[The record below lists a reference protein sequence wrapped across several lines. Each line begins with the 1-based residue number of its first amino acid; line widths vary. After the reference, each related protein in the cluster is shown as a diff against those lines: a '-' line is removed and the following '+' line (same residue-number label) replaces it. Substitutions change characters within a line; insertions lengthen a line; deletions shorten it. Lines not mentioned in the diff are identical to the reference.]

1 MKKTFS
7 IVFLLLGAIASFAQ
21 DSLCLPGIVRNSQSY
36 LIANYTAK
44 DTAFLNEKCRQAGLL
59 LGHSVLANRI
69 PTNSRLVTPKPSEHL
84 LRQGVLQLF
93 MPIDDKQTEIAVYH
107 SDLLDLAGSI
117 NVLLIDNE
125 LITYHSTEGTG
136 AINLLYNCTRGA
148 FGTQKASHASNA
160 TVYKLWDTPE
170 RALLPDLEIQD
181 RMAQTIAKQYA
192 KTDYPLLIFNDL
204 QSYAYNEYGDIAIEH
219 LLDTMHKY
227 NPDKML
233 QADLLTPKSWRYLSR
248 VNENLPWNAS
258 MRTKIVETLTEK
270 QEFYRKAMMPWMIG
284 NFAIHLADRMK
295 PATTLEELE
304 WFLSNAAAFDAGFG
318 LEFDA
323 ETMRRHGL
331 TDEMLNTINLWESLR
346 LAQAFTDKQKEL
358 FKDPYANWHLE
369 KAGDSAFNIYPL
381 HFSRRYFCNLSDDRW
396 TWNSP
401 YKSRFALRIAVEGKG
416 SISELEF
423 RTPNG
428 ILIFPCAIQ
437 AGQYLI
443 YSFDGTARITDLNYN
458 TIEEIL
464 PRGVSA
470 LEEGANEVTF
480 TCEVKAEGQRKPS
493 VAVRYITRG
502 EAQEVRIP

>member
-1 MKKTFS
+1 MKKTLS
-7 IVFLLLGAIASFAQ
+7 IVFLLWGAIASFAQ

-44 DTAFLNEKCRQAGLL
+44 DTDFLNEKCRQAGLL

-136 AINLLYNCTRGA
+136 EINLLYNCTRGA

-181 RMAQTIAKQYA
+181 QMAQTIAKQYA
-192 KTDYPLLIFNDL
+192 KTNYPLLIFNDL

-270 QEFYRKAMMPWMIG
+270 QELYRKAMMPWMIG

-323 ETMRRHGL
+323 ETMRHHGL

-346 LAQAFTDKQKEL
+346 LAQAFTDEQKEL

-416 SISELEF
+416 SISELEL

-428 ILIFPCAIQ
+428 ILYFPCTVE
-437 AGQYLI
+437 AGQYLF
-443 YSFDGTARITDLNYN
+443 YDFDGTAYVTDANFN
-458 TIEEIL
+458 KMEDIL
-464 PRGVSA
+464 PQGVSI
-470 LEEGANEVTF
+470 LDDGPSEVSFKCTMIKEKEKQPEVTL
-480 TCEVKAEGQRKPS
+480 
-493 VAVRYITRG
+493 RYITRG
-502 EAQEVRIP
+502 KPDIVP